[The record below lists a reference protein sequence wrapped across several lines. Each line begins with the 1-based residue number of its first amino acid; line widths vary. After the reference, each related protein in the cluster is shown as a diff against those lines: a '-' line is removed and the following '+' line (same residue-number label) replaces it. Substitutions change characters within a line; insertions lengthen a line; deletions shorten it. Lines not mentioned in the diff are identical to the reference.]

1 NELRAELTKRGLD
14 TAGIKRKLDE
24 RLALVLLKESRNKK
38 AKTESA
44 DDSDLAVQRTTVR
57 AMASS
62 PKVDGLKAELAS
74 ELAKRGLRLLALK
87 QNWYLERLAAVLL
100 KESRENVAKTESADD
115 ADLVV
120 PGTTSGRERGRESQ
134 DSDDDAGENR
144 STESQDNNDDA
155 AGDAVF
161 DLETLRNLFDL
172 KLQAKYHGVPFLGA
186 TEKELFGRLSAHIQ
200 KDSGSITQDK
210 GEVSGLKEEMVVDK
224 GEAIE
229 LKEEKLVKATKK
241 GGAFLDQYL
250 PKGYHVLE
258 HKGERYD
265 VMLYK
270 TDVSNN
276 RNMFHVIQALESD
289 GGRDFM
295 VLSREGHVGDKV
307 QGTSPPEMELFRGL
321 KYHITGRQKI
331 GGQSA
336 RSLFVT
342 QNILLVPEELI
353 NSQPGVTKL
362 DSRIAKFISLICN
375 VSMMKEQ
382 MIEIG
387 YNAKILPL
395 DELSKSTISK
405 GYEAL
410 NNISEAITD
419 ERDKNTLVQLSG
431 YAFDF
436 PSKTSTLLSLMT
448 TVSKKCVAEF
458 IIDTPQKLKSKIKM
472 VEALGEIELAT
483 KLLKDEDDT
492 KGDLLNAW
500 YNRLQCELQAIDA
513 DSKDYL
519 MIEKYMRNTHL
530 NADSSYSVDIVQFFR
545 VSTKFESEP
554 FRKIGF
560 VIACRSSFANSSSSS
575 VQFSITKNRM
585 LLWYGSRLANW
596 TGILSQGL
604 HIAPPQSPVSGYMFG
619 KGVYFADMFLKS
631 ANLCCPSS
639 SSRDGVLLLC
649 EVALD
654 EMAELRGVHN
664 AVQLPEGKQS
674 IKVVGSTAPDPS
686 ESEVLDDGV
695 VVPLGKPKN
704 HGDQKVDLLHNEHIV
719 YSVDQIRM
727 RYLIHVEF
735 NYN

>member
-1 NELRAELTKRGLD
+1 MNV
-14 TAGIKRKLDE
+14 I
-24 RLALVLLKESRNKK
+24 
-38 AKTESA
+38 
-44 DDSDLAVQRTTVR
+44 RTHL
-57 AMASS
+57 S
-62 PKVDGLKAELAS
+62 
-74 ELAKRGLRLLALK
+74 
-87 QNWYLERLAAVLL
+87 NYLE
-100 KESRENVAKTESADD
+100 
-115 ADLVV
+115 
-120 PGTTSGRERGRESQ
+120 
-134 DSDDDAGENR
+134 
-144 STESQDNNDDA
+144 
-155 AGDAVF
+155 
-161 DLETLRNLFDL
+161 
-172 KLQAKYHGVPFLGA
+172 
-186 TEKELFGRLSAHIQ
+186 
-200 KDSGSITQDK
+200 
-210 GEVSGLKEEMVVDK
+210 
-224 GEAIE
+224 
-229 LKEEKLVKATKK
+229 
-241 GGAFLDQYL
+241 
-250 PKGYHVLE
+250 
-258 HKGERYD
+258 
-265 VMLYK
+265 
-270 TDVSNN
+270 
-276 RNMFHVIQALESD
+276 
-289 GGRDFM
+289 
-295 VLSREGHVGDKV
+295 
-307 QGTSPPEMELFRGL
+307 
-321 KYHITGRQKI
+321 
-331 GGQSA
+331 
-336 RSLFVT
+336 
-342 QNILLVPEELI
+342 
-353 NSQPGVTKL
+353 
-362 DSRIAKFISLICN
+362 
-375 VSMMKEQ
+375 
-382 MIEIG
+382 
-387 YNAKILPL
+387 
-395 DELSKSTISK
+395 
-405 GYEAL
+405 
-410 NNISEAITD
+410 
-419 ERDKNTLVQLSG
+419 
-431 YAFDF
+431 
-436 PSKTSTLLSLMT
+436 TSTLLSLMT

-554 FRKIGF
+554 FRK
-560 VIACRSSFANSSSSS
+560 
-575 VQFSITKNRM
+575 FSITKNRM